1 MYNSPGAV
9 RPESEGHG
17 LRFLN
22 EEWNESISNGELF
35 KLVWN
40 ETIDGTDAQL
50 GVFRITYPRDGV
62 KEYELVKNLTE
73 FMEST
78 TCEWTP
84 DDLNDDLYS
93 MWLTTVSN
101 GNQSWTISP
110 PWKLRNYRGRRL
122 HWAAPVGIPIVV
134 IVGLYAFSLI
144 TCLWHRRRKRLK
156 RERDAANGNENTTN
170 SQAADAE
177 DAAGRHPSVSSV
189 ETAQTFDEPDFK
201 KPGTVVVVAHEHPDF
216 PTTEL
221 DQLPESRR
229 GTWVETVHFDGVRF
243 DQSRRGSNESVDDEE
258 RRDQPRRPE
267 DFYGSFFSTQEQ
279 ALKNMPPGNT
289 VAENGLGLGDDHGVS

>member
-1 MYNSPGAV
+1 MDDSPGAT
-9 RPESEGHG
+9 RPDSEGHG

-35 KLVWN
+35 TLVWN
-40 ETIDGTDAQL
+40 ETIEGSDAQL

-62 KEYELVKNLTE
+62 KEYELVTNLTE
-73 FMEST
+73 FMDLT

-84 DDLNDDLYS
+84 DELNDDLYA

-134 IVGLYAFSLI
+134 ILGLYAICLVG
-144 TCLWHRRRKRLK
+144 CLWYRRRKRLK
-156 RERDAANGNENTTN
+156 RERDAADGDENTNEAT
-170 SQAADAE
+170 DAE
-177 DAAGRHPSVSSV
+177 EAAGRHPSVSSV

-201 KPGTVVVVAHEHPDF
+201 KPDTAVVVSHEC
-216 PTTEL
+216 L
-221 DQLPESRR
+221 DMLTPEREQIRDSQR
-229 GTWVETVHFDGVRF
+229 GTWMETAHFDGIRF
-243 DQSRRGSNESVDDEE
+243 DRGRRRGNDSVDNEE
-258 RRDQPRRPE
+258 RQSPPR
-267 DFYGSFFSTQEQ
+267 
-279 ALKNMPPGNT
+279 KPGELY
-289 VAENGLGLGDDHGVS
+289 VAPGTAI